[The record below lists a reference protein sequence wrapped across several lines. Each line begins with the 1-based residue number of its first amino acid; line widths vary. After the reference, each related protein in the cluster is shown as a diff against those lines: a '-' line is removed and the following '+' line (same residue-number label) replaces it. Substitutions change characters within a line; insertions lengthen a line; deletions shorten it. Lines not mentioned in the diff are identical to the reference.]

1 MKNTPLPFPS
11 PRTEEK
17 NVRLTITVTPE
28 VHAAFKRLSAASST
42 SIGRSM
48 GEWLGDTLDA
58 VQYTASMM
66 EKARAAPKMVMQ
78 ELHAYSLGLAD
89 ETGSMLK
96 KIRQKGKAER
106 SGDVRSRA

>member
-1 MKNTPLPFPS
+1 MKNTPLPSPS
-11 PRTEEK
+11 SRTEEK

-28 VHAAFKRLSAASST
+28 VHAAFKRLSAASSM

-89 ETGSMLK
+89 ETGALLAK
-96 KIRQKGKAER
+96 VRKKGKADRAGGAR
-106 SGDVRSRA
+106 SHA

>member
-1 MKNTPLPFPS
+1 MNTPLPSPS
-11 PRTEEK
+11 PRTEAK

-28 VHAAFKRLSAASST
+28 VHAAFKRLSAASSM

-48 GEWLGDTLDA
+48 GEWLADTLDA

-89 ETGSMLK
+89 ETGALLSK
-96 KIRQKGKAER
+96 VRQKGKADR
-106 SGDVRSRA
+106 AGDAARRA